1 MARKFKPKGR
11 DQYVV
16 PYNHGWAV
24 KNAGST
30 KPWRVLE
37 TLGEAT
43 VIAMRK
49 AGDNRSNVTVFGTGD
64 YASHGDPEVLE
75 RILNR

>member
-1 MARKFKPKGR
+1 MARKFKPSGR

-24 KNAGST
+24 KDAGSI
-30 KPWRVLE
+30 KPWRVFE

-43 VIAMRK
+43 VIAMRR
-49 AGDNRSNVTVFGTGD
+49 AGKNRSDVKVFGTDD
-64 YASHGDPEVLE
+64 YASHGDPKFFESLAK
-75 RILNR
+75 